1 MRDQQFP
8 ELLALLL
15 EIKNL
20 RIDNVKVSLGRMQN
34 FMNSA
39 CIEHLDFRYVSD
51 KSFGVLETRV
61 FALKFMYSEK
71 ATIFDEISKFNL
83 KLLSSVKKSLEISSY
98 FCGPL
103 RIYEH
108 YFSYI

>member
-39 CIEHLDFRYVSD
+39 CIEHLDFRY
-51 KSFGVLETRV
+51 FGAFINYVV
-61 FALKFMYSEK
+61 M
-71 ATIFDEISKFNL
+71 
-83 KLLSSVKKSLEISSY
+83 KKGGGRG
-98 FCGPL
+98 GPL
-103 RIYEH
+103 VIT
-108 YFSYI
+108 

>member
-39 CIEHLDFRYVSD
+39 CIEHLDFRY
-51 KSFGVLETRV
+51 
-61 FALKFMYSEK
+61 
-71 ATIFDEISKFNL
+71 
-83 KLLSSVKKSLEISSY
+83 
-98 FCGPL
+98 
-103 RIYEH
+103 
-108 YFSYI
+108 